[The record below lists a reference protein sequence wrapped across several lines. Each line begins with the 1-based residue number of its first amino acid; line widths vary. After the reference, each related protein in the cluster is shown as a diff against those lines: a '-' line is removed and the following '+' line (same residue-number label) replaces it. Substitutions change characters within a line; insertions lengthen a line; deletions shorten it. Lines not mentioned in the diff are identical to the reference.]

1 MTYGTAI
8 DKAQALRPSD
18 FTVFQMAK
26 WLCDLDG
33 QLMMD
38 YIAQYASQQEMD
50 DSYGGMGV
58 DDGIAWINGTIN
70 DEDTTSQDWSDLMQM
85 QLQAVPEPYDGL
97 YIGYLVMEIDLNNAD
112 YERYNND
119 ALLYAEKLKIW
130 LNRLSR
136 RNWHNLDKFDPQTG
150 RGPTVLVF

>member
-18 FTVFQMAK
+18 FTVYQLAK

-38 YIAQYASQQEMD
+38 YIAQYATQEELD

-58 DDGIAWINGTIN
+58 EDGIAWINGTIN
-70 DEDTTSQDWSDLMQM
+70 DEDTTSQDWADLMM
-85 QLQAVPEPYDGL
+85 MKLQAVPEPYDGL
-97 YIGYLVMEIDLNNAD
+97 YVDYLVGMIDYNNAD
-112 YERYNND
+112 FERANNGM
-119 ALLYAEKLKIW
+119 AVYTKNLVTW

-136 RNWHNLDKFDPQTG
+136 INWHNLSRPDPETG
-150 RGPTVLVF
+150 RGPDVLRF

>member
-18 FTVFQMAK
+18 FTVFQLAK

-33 QLMMD
+33 QLMLD
-38 YIAQYASQQEMD
+38 YIAQYATQQEMD

-70 DEDTTSQDWSDLMQM
+70 AKSTTSQNWSDLMQM
-85 QLQAVPEPYDGL
+85 ELQAVPEPYDGL
-97 YIGYLVMEIDLNNAD
+97 YVDYLVMEIDLNNAD

-119 ALLYAEKLKIW
+119 ALLYAEKLKTW

-150 RGPTVLVF
+150 RMPTVLVF